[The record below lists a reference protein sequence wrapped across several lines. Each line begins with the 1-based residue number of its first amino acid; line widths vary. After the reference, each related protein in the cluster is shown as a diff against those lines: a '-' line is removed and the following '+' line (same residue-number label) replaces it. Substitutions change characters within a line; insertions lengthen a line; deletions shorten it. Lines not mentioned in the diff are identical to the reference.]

1 MAKEL
6 RHYAKRCKDIKYT
19 DSLLLTFLIT
29 GMFTLASS
37 VNSADKKIEEQKKN
51 IGNSISD
58 MRQTFRRVKLENSK
72 LLKGANLELVQLME
86 QGDQTV
92 KSPWSSW

>member
-1 MAKEL
+1 MSNNLKRLAKEL
-6 RHYAKRCKDIKYT
+6 RRYAKRCKDIKYT

-51 IGNSISD
+51 IDSHNQFNKTLI
-58 MRQTFRRVKLENSK
+58 
-72 LLKGANLELVQLME
+72 
-86 QGDQTV
+86 
-92 KSPWSSW
+92 WSYIT